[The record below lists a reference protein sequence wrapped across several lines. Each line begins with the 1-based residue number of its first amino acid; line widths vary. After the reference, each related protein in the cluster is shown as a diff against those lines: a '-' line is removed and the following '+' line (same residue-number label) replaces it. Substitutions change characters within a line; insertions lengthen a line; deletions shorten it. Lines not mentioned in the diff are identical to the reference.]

1 MEFHSTFNHPLCG
14 CASIVIQKN
23 YLSIYNKVVQAILQK
38 GKVIYGEER
47 KFTRTYEMDVQISY
61 RLCNGI
67 FNHTSLCEFYQGK
80 LLLHLTIPFEEKPK
94 TNLPSDNTSMEIG
107 TSGQGNTMLTQ

>member
-61 RLCNGI
+61 RCDLRSLLEVRACAI
-67 FNHTSLCEFYQGK
+67 TSIRDIPTTKCLVSDERCEAV
-80 LLLHLTIPFEEKPK
+80 
-94 TNLPSDNTSMEIG
+94 
-107 TSGQGNTMLTQ
+107 GQCG

>member
-1 MEFHSTFNHPLCG
+1 MRKNSIEFFHIPFRFMGFSLLSEMEFFAVPKMEFHSTFNHPLCG

-61 RLCNGI
+61 RL
-67 FNHTSLCEFYQGK
+67 HTK
-80 LLLHLTIPFEEKPK
+80 V
-94 TNLPSDNTSMEIG
+94 
-107 TSGQGNTMLTQ
+107 

>member
-1 MEFHSTFNHPLCG
+1 MNRSWCDYQWRGQYRDRMATAG
-14 CASIVIQKN
+14 C
-23 YLSIYNKVVQAILQK
+23 
-38 GKVIYGEER
+38 
-47 KFTRTYEMDVQISY
+47 FCT
-61 RLCNGI
+61 GI

>member
-1 MEFHSTFNHPLCG
+1 MDFSLLSPLEFFVDPKNGDGETIIHPLCG

-47 KFTRTYEMDVQISY
+47 IFTRTYEMDVQISY
-61 RLCNGI
+61 RL
-67 FNHTSLCEFYQGK
+67 HTK
-80 LLLHLTIPFEEKPK
+80 V
-94 TNLPSDNTSMEIG
+94 
-107 TSGQGNTMLTQ
+107 